1 MKTILVLAQNPEL
14 PGTIRTALE
23 LQSHR
28 IIHRPDV
35 EEAEPLLKQGS
46 LDACLVDA
54 DQPQVQALWMV
65 ERLRELC
72 RSLPILVFSV
82 VRSPEW
88 EEQMYLRGVAQVLS
102 KPVRPRL
109 LQSLIERLPGR
120 QSPQP
125 RPPVLRVGA
134 APDSGPFAPSAET
147 VAQLNELEEA
157 LSLAPYAFCPEDL
170 LKQILG
176 RLRKILRVRKAAAFL
191 RNPASM
197 EPGQVDLAE
206 HRRLYPAA
214 SIGVSET
221 LFNHCVLSLDM
232 GCGAALRGGAVILTR
247 DSAEVCADPVC
258 LQELDLLGMD
268 AVIALTDGDSV
279 LGALALGGGF
289 GGDAL
294 TPRALSSLFFLTEP
308 LSRAL
313 VSVWANERLMGNHG
327 MMAGILR
334 ELGSACVVVGKD
346 LRVLH
351 ANVAAVRLFMDR
363 ADSTAPLAFP
373 DLPQE
378 LSGRVYQVLKT
389 GNPMPPFKY
398 RSVDNS
404 QRLFQVSI
412 VPFQSKDHLLPAS
425 VLLMM
430 EDQTQSDQLKRLE
443 VEAANL
449 RLVRTMADR
458 LAHEIGNALVPI
470 STHQQLLPARHKDP
484 EFRVSLENALAGGV
498 KRIGRLVN
506 QMVFLAQDHP
516 MSMENLPLEELLEE
530 AFREAQRHVP
540 IQTSQL
546 RHSLDPG
553 AASVLGDRAAIKH
566 ALAEIFMN
574 AMQANPAEASV
585 AVRASLF
592 ADEAGV
598 RFTRIDIMDN
608 GDGFTL
614 EVPGQATDAFFTTRS
629 VGLGL
634 GLTVARKV
642 AEAHRGRLEIAPPE
656 RQRGGMVSL
665 LLPAEPARDLPA

>member
-54 DQPQVQALWMV
+54 DQPQVQALWIV
-65 ERLRELC
+65 ERCRELC
-72 RSLPILVFSV
+72 PSLPVLVFSV

-120 QSPQP
+120 SMPLPRQP
-125 RPPVLRVGA
+125 ALRAVRVPDVMTPAPA
-134 APDSGPFAPSAET
+134 ADTTG
-147 VAQLNELEEA
+147 QLNKLEEA
-157 LSLAPYAFCPEDL
+157 LNLALHAFSPADL
-170 LKQILG
+170 LRQLLE
-176 RLRKILRVRKAAAFL
+176 RLRKVLHVRKAAAFL

-197 EPGQVDLAE
+197 EPGQADLAE
-206 HRRLYPAA
+206 HRRLYPAV
-214 SIGVSET
+214 SVGVTEA
-221 LFNHCVLSLDM
+221 LFNHCVLSLDT
-232 GCGAALRGGAVILTR
+232 GCGAALRAGAVVLTR
-247 DSAEVCADPVC
+247 ESSEAWADPHC
-258 LQELDLLGMD
+258 LHEMDLLGMD
-268 AVIALTDGDSV
+268 AMIALTDGDSV
-279 LGALALGGGF
+279 LGALAFGGGF
-289 GGDAL
+289 SGEVM
-294 TPRALSSLFFLTEP
+294 TPQVLSSLFFLTEP
-308 LSRAL
+308 LARTL
-313 VSVWANERLMGNHG
+313 VSVWASERLMGNHG
-327 MMAGILR
+327 MMADILR

-351 ANVAAVRLFMDR
+351 ANGAAVRLFMDR
-363 ADSTAPLAFP
+363 ADSAAPLAFP

-398 RSVDNS
+398 RSLDHH

-470 STHQQLLPARHKDP
+470 STHQQLLPARHKDA

-516 MSMENLPLEELLEE
+516 MSMENLLLEGLLEE
-530 AFREAQRHVP
+530 SFREAQRHLP

-546 RHSLDPG
+546 RQSLDPG

-566 ALAEIFMN
+566 ALSEVFMN

-585 AVRASLF
+585 AVRGSLF
-592 ADEAGV
+592 TDEAGV
-598 RFTRIDIMDN
+598 RFTRIDVMDN

-614 EVPGQATDAFFTTRS
+614 EVPSQATDAFFTTRS

-665 LLPAEPARDLPA
+665 LFPAEPARELPA

>member
-35 EEAEPLLKQGS
+35 EEAEPLLKQGA

-88 EEQMYLRGVAQVLS
+88 EEQMYLRGVDQVLS

-120 QSPQP
+120 QLPQP
-125 RPPVLRVGA
+125 RQPVLRMGPVRESGTPAPA
-134 APDSGPFAPSAET
+134 AEAA
-147 VAQLNELEEA
+147 AQLNELEEA
-157 LSLAPYAFCPEDL
+157 LSLAPYAFSPADL
-170 LKQILG
+170 LNQILT

-197 EPGQVDLAE
+197 EPGQLDLAE

-214 SIGVSET
+214 SVGVSEA
-221 LFNHCVLSLDM
+221 LFNHCVLSFDM
-232 GCGAALRGGAVILTR
+232 GCGAALRAGAVILTR
-247 DSAEVCADPVC
+247 DSAEVWADPVC

-268 AVIALTDGDSV
+268 AIIALTDGDSV
-279 LGALALGGGF
+279 LGALAFGGGF
-289 GGDAL
+289 AGDAL
-294 TPRALSSLFFLTEP
+294 TPSALSSLFFLTEP

-327 MMAGILR
+327 MMADILR

-363 ADSTAPLAFP
+363 ADSSAPLAFP

-378 LSGRVYQVLKT
+378 LSGRLYQVLKT
-389 GNPMPPFKY
+389 GNPLPPFKY

-516 MSMENLPLEELLEE
+516 MSMENLPLEGLIDE
-530 AFREAQRHVP
+530 AFREAQRHLP

-566 ALAEIFMN
+566 ALAEVFMN
-574 AMQANPAEASV
+574 AMQANPADASV

-592 ADEAGV
+592 TDESGA

-614 EVPGQATDAFFTTRS
+614 EVPSQATDAFFTTRS